1 MTVSATTS
9 NPGREASA
17 QAYNGFTASELKK
30 HSDRILHV
38 MRQAHAAGVKDLSAM
53 EIRERLLVAFPGC
66 GAFYPNTLTSPIGRL
81 IAAALVERLRTH
93 RPCSVTGK
101 DIAPLR
107 LVPRQGSVL

>member
-1 MTVSATTS
+1 MTFSATTA

-17 QAYNGFTASELKK
+17 QAYHGFKASELKK

-38 MRQAHAAGVKDLSAM
+38 LRQAHAAGVKDLSAM
-53 EIRERLLVAFPGC
+53 EIRERLLLEFPGC
-66 GAFYPNTLTSPIGRL
+66 GAFYPNTLTSPIARL
-81 IAAALVERLRTH
+81 IAAGVVERLRTH
-93 RPCSVTGK
+93 RSCSVTGK

>member
-1 MTVSATTS
+1 MTFSTTTA

-17 QAYNGFTASELKK
+17 QAYHGFKASELKK
-30 HSDRILHV
+30 HSDKILHV
-38 MRQAHAAGVKDLSAM
+38 LRQAPAAGVKDLSAM
-53 EIRERLLVAFPGC
+53 EIRERLLVEFPGC

-81 IAAALVERLRTH
+81 IAAGLVERLRTH